1 METGSSVSLLD
12 EGEHGTQKAPESS
25 SRGAR
30 SPAPQQSCPTLPA
43 AHPTTEAQDV
53 TFQPCSKVVWSNHYI
68 FPDPEC

>member
-12 EGEHGTQKAPESS
+12 EGEHRTQKAPESS

-53 TFQPCSKVVWSNHYI
+53 KIPAMQQGCLVYSLHFS
-68 FPDPEC
+68 